1 MKITWKRVITPKRW
15 CYQFLIKEFFMINVY
30 IYIYYIKL
38 SQTGLTMLKTTLRLK
53 TILENINIIHS
64 KRQSRNL
71 KQLLTKSRFSDKTEG
86 TITRCGGKNVLHAC
100 N

>member
-1 MKITWKRVITPKRW
+1 
-15 CYQFLIKEFFMINVY
+15 MISVY
-30 IYIYYIKL
+30 IYIYIYIYILYIKL